1 MSHVVRDY
9 LFEGCQIP
17 QKFMDAIYSPSWDA
31 RNMRFQGTDQ
41 ADYGDAITVRVSAES
56 NETLDWFLGEWTNW
70 KEVKK

>member
-17 QKFMDAIYSPSWDA
+17 QKFMDAVYSPSWDA
-31 RNMRFQGTDQ
+31 RNMRFQGTEQ
-41 ADYGDAITVRVSAES
+41 ADYGDAITVRVSADC

-70 KEVKK
+70 SEVKQ